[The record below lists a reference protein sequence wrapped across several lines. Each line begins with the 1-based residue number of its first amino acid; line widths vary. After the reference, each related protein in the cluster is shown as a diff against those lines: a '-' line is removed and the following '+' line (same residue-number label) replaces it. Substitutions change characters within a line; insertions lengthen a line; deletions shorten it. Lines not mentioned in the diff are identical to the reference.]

1 MDNDSASDEQVEA
14 VPIFTAFRRGYDPEQ
29 VDRYVADQSRRLDE
43 ASRRAS
49 EAERK
54 LAAAVGQLRELH
66 RRVAVLES
74 EERSPQP
81 ASLDTLGERVQR
93 ILQEAWE
100 GAYALRQGAEQE
112 ASQLKEQALTE
123 GTEIVSKAHRK
134 AEAVEE
140 EIERRRRAYL
150 ERIDAERARAAT
162 QMAFLHEQRKTAVE
176 ELERVKVLIDATVAE
191 VSDSPSPRRDAE
203 PAAPEDAAAEA
214 DRHEMDVNAAD
225 ERPDASAEPTPRRRP
240 LEADLPHTMPV
251 HRLSS
256 PRPESPD
263 MGDLVRGHRATVHE
277 MTPRPPTRE
286 PSEGALMQ
294 APRPTVFDFEQ
305 HVGDKR

>member
-54 LAAAVGQLRELH
+54 LAAAVGQLRELP

-100 GAYALRQGAEQE
+100 GAFAVRQGAEQE
-112 ASQLKEQALTE
+112 AGQLKEQALTE
-123 GTEIVSKAHRK
+123 GSEIVSKARRK

-150 ERIDAERARAAT
+150 ERIDAERSRAAA
-162 QMAFLHEQRKTAVE
+162 QMTFLHEQRKLAVT
-176 ELERVKVLIDATVAE
+176 ELERVKVLIEATVAE
-191 VSDSPSPRRDAE
+191 VSDAPPSRG
-203 PAAPEDAAAEA
+203 AAEA
-214 DRHEMDVNAAD
+214 TEALNGVDDHVEIVDVEAEDRD
-225 ERPDASAEPTPRRRP
+225 EIPVEATPRRRIAEDE
-240 LEADLPHTMPV
+240 LARTMPV
-251 HRLSS
+251 QRLSS
-256 PRPESPD
+256 PRQEAPD

-277 MTPRPPTRE
+277 MTPRPPARE
-286 PSEGALMQ
+286 VSEGAVMQ

-305 HVGDKR
+305 HLSENR